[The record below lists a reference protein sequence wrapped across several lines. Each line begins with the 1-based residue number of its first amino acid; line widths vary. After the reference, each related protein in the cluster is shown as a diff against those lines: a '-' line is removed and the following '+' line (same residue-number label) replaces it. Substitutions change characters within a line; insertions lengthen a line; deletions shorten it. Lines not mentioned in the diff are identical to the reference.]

1 MYQQQRP
8 VFMENSNSQQ
18 RASQQQMNN
27 TQLGMNGYQQQQQ
40 SQQGQQSQQLNQ
52 QHFPS
57 FGQIPPQG
65 AQAQLLSGVLPQ
77 QQSQQPQQQ
86 GPPGIQNPP
95 NLQPHPSAIQGPR
108 ALDDEKVYKWI
119 VELSYGP
126 NREEAL
132 LELGKQ
138 REQYEDLPLVLWN
151 SFGVMTS
158 LLDEIISVYPL
169 LSPPNLSS
177 SASNRVCNALAL
189 LQCVAAHPETRT
201 FFLNANIPLFL
212 YPFLNTNSK
221 QRTFE
226 YLRLTSLGVIGA
238 LVKNDTPEVIS
249 FLLTTEII
257 PLCLRIMESSAELS
271 KTVAIF
277 IVQKILTDDNGLSY
291 VCQTYERFA
300 AVASVLKTMVEHLVT
315 NQASRL
321 LKHVVRCY
329 LRLSD
334 NVDARKALVACLPES
349 LKDGTFVAVLK
360 EDQATKK
367 CLTQLLF
374 NLGDYETQQQQ
385 ISQLQQKQQQQQPN
399 ANQLNPLLAQQFS
412 MKQNL

>member
-1 MYQQQRP
+1 MYAQQQRP
-8 VFMENSNSQQ
+8 VFMDVNSQQ
-18 RASQQQMNN
+18 RGIGGQLN
-27 TQLGMNGYQQQQQ
+27 TPPMSSLGGNSISGYQQQQQ
-40 SQQGQQSQQLNQ
+40 PSQQLNQ
-52 QHFPS
+52 QQFPA
-57 FGQIPPQG
+57 FNQIPQQGVASQLLNGGLQQQQG
-65 AQAQLLSGVLPQ
+65 APQL
-77 QQSQQPQQQ
+77 QQSQQP
-86 GPPGIQNPP
+86 PGIQTQANMQTQ
-95 NLQPHPSAIQGPR
+95 QPLPGAR

-119 VELSYGP
+119 VELCYGP

-151 SFGVMTS
+151 SFGVITS

-177 SASNRVCNALAL
+177 NASNRVCNALAL

-201 FFLNANIPLFL
+201 MFLNANVPLFL

-277 IVQKILTDDNGLSY
+277 IVQKILTDDHGLSY

-300 AVASVLKTMVEHLVT
+300 AVANVLKIMVDQLVT

-321 LKHVVRCY
+321 LKHVIRCY

-334 NVDARKALVACLPES
+334 NADARKALIQCLPES
-349 LKDGTFVAVLK
+349 LKDGTFFNVLK
-360 EDQATKK
+360 EDPATKK
-367 CLTQLLF
+367 CLSQLLV
-374 NLGDYETQQQQ
+374 NLSDFDN
-385 ISQLQQKQQQQQPN
+385 QPA
-399 ANQLNPLLAQQFS
+399 ANQVNPLLQQQ
-412 MKQNL
+412 MTMAPGLNMQ